1 MSKKKPIRTEADL
14 DAAVDALPIDEVRM
28 IVKQIATQWYVENDG
43 TLNLDKELDSDQL
56 EAVTQALSSRGIYPT
71 NSDGPVEKDPY
82 ELGDYGG
89 TDGH

>member
-71 NSDGPVEKDPY
+71 NSDGVVQKDPY